1 MNQRSTKI
9 VQLLSKEKDEIT
21 VSGFAEYFQVSQKT
35 IRNDLKEI
43 NEILDKNKKEKI
55 DIKPGGGIVSI
66 PKDFK
71 ESLSLLLEGN
81 FYNYK
86 LSKEERKKVASAII
100 VNSADYITL
109 ADIADRL
116 MVSRATVI
124 NDLKEISE
132 IKKLNLSIANQKACY
147 IQKIYINKESASLVY
162 HEKNNNKKDNYIGKL
177 NLINEEYIKLYEIL
191 CKYQLISYDEPYKE
205 LDSLKKQGPT

>member
-1 MNQRSTKI
+1 MIDGTI
-9 VQLLSKEKDEIT
+9 DKESYNKKKVTFD
-21 VSGFAEYFQVSQKT
+21 
-35 IRNDLKEI
+35 
-43 NEILDKNKKEKI
+43 NKKEKI

-124 NDLKEISE
+124 NDLKEI
-132 IKKLNLSIANQKACY
+132 KKFIRQGNLEVISHANKGLR
-147 IQKIYINKESASLVY
+147 IDGLESDKRKFLFELGVSQS
-162 HEKNNNKKDNYIGKL
+162 
-177 NLINEEYIKLYEIL
+177 L
-191 CKYQLISYDEPYKE
+191 CKPSN
-205 LDSLKKQGPT
+205 